1 MANVMVSNV
10 TAFDAFDL
18 NFRCHCIVA
27 CQTALVAALP
37 ARGTF
42 LAPFLFSQLGNKIF
56 SYTEYDFLS
65 NADIEINNLSRE
77 RSHSQFVS
85 PEISTDS
92 MYQVPT

>member
-1 MANVMVSNV
+1 MVRNVA
-10 TAFDAFDL
+10 AFDAFHL
-18 NFRCHCIVA
+18 NFGCHGIVVY
-27 CQTALVAALP
+27 QTAEVAVMP

-42 LAPFLFSQLGNKIF
+42 LAPFDVSQLGDKTF

-77 RSHSQFVS
+77 RSDSQIVS